1 VLVAAVVV
9 VEARLAMV
17 EVLEV
22 MLEMEPL
29 APQILVAAVVEAVAQ
44 PTKEQLSEET
54 AALV

>member
-29 APQILVAAVVEAVAQ
+29 APQILVAAVVEAVAH
-44 PTKEQLSEET
+44 PTKE
-54 AALV
+54 